1 MSCIPLQPATPTPE
15 RSAERGELPYS
26 LSQPGRV
33 EALAFQA
40 TASASAP
47 PVSWGM
53 PEYRRGAH
61 TIFEIHLHLVWVT
74 KYRRPALA
82 GDVAVR
88 VRDLIRDIC
97 GQHEVKIMK
106 GHVAKDHV
114 HLFLSIPPQ
123 VTISRLLQWLKG
135 KTAHH
140 LLAEFPHLKKQFW
153 GRHLW
158 ARGYFCCS
166 SGNVTDETIAEYIA
180 NQNETQDEDFR
191 VDG

>member
-1 MSCIPLQPATPTPE
+1 
-15 RSAERGELPYS
+15 
-26 LSQPGRV
+26 
-33 EALAFQA
+33 
-40 TASASAP
+40 
-47 PVSWGM
+47 M

-61 TIFEIHLHLVWVT
+61 TVFEIHLHLVWIT
-74 KYRRPALA
+74 KYRRPALS
-82 GDVAVR
+82 GEVAVR

-97 GQHEVKIMK
+97 GE
-106 GHVAKDHV
+106 HVAKEHV
-114 HLFLSIPPQ
+114 HLFVSIPPQ

-140 LLAEFPHLKKQFW
+140 LMAEFPHIKKQFW

-166 SGNVTDETIAEYIA
+166 SGNVTDEIIAKYIAE
-180 NQNETQDEDFR
+180 QNIDQDEDFR